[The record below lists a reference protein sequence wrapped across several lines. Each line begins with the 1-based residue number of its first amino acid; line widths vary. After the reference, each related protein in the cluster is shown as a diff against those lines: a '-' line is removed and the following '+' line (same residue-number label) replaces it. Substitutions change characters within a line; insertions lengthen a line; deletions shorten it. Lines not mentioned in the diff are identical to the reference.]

1 MLIQVYCAKCI
12 GIEAVTVTVEVDIRS
27 GIGIHLVGLGDTA
40 VKESLLRT
48 VNALQSLG
56 YSIPGKKI
64 VINLAPADLRKNGSG
79 YDLPIAL
86 GIIAASEQRK
96 LPRLGEYLIM
106 GELGL
111 DGEVREITGALAYAE
126 MAVRDGFRGCI
137 LPVRS
142 AMEAV
147 EIRQTEVYGIRTLEE
162 AIRILSGEGTEED
175 LLVWNTPEYARLK
188 EAPQL
193 PDAVSSYMD
202 FSEIIGQEQAKRGVE
217 IAASGCHN
225 VLLIGSPGS
234 GKSSLAKAMAGILPP
249 MSMEESVQTS
259 KIYSVAGRAHSGVG
273 LIRQRPFRAPHYTA
287 SLPALIGGG
296 SDTILPGEMSLAHNG
311 VLFIDEFCEAPKKM
325 IEALR
330 APMEDRRVVI
340 SRLKSKV
347 EYPASFMLVAATN
360 PCPCGWY
367 GEGDRCT
374 CTPGRREAYI
384 GRLSGP
390 LLDRVDLQ
398 LWLKSVDPGKL
409 VRGSVSETSDQVR
422 ARVTAAREIQAERF
436 RDETIRVNAEMDN
449 RMLRH
454 YCPLDAR
461 CQDYLEKVMT
471 RMGLSA
477 RACSRIIKL
486 SRTIADLQAAAESR
500 PAGPITV
507 PHLAEAAGYRLK
519 GCDRFYFPEYNSI
532 IWNNCIYL
540 QSEFGDE
547 DFYPAGIGRLLQ
559 GVPRGEGSLAELESD
574 RKEK

>member
-1 MLIQVYCAKCI
+1 MLVKINCAKCI

-56 YSIPGKKI
+56 FNIPGKKI
-64 VINLAPADLRKNGSG
+64 LINLAPADLRKNGSG

-86 GIIAASEQRK
+86 GIIAASEQK
-96 LPRLGEYLIM
+96 SLPLLGDYILM

-111 DGEVREITGALAYAE
+111 NGEVREIPGALAYAE
-126 MAVRDGFRGCI
+126 MAGQLGFRGCI
-137 LPVRS
+137 LPLRS

-147 EIRQTEVYGIRTLEE
+147 EFRSIGVYGIRTLDE
-162 AIRILSGEGTEED
+162 AIRILSGEGDSSD
-175 LLVWNTPEYARLK
+175 LLVWNTPEYLRIRDI
-188 EAPQL
+188 PQV

-202 FSEIIGQEQAKRGVE
+202 FSEIVGQEQAKRGVE
-217 IAASGCHN
+217 IAAAGCHN
-225 VLLIGSPGS
+225 VILVGSPGS

-249 MSMEESVQTS
+249 MSMEESIQTS

-330 APMEDRRVVI
+330 APMEDRKVVI

-374 CTPGRREAYI
+374 CPPSRREAYL

-409 VRGSVSETSDQVR
+409 VRGALSETTEQVR
-422 ARVTAAREIQAERF
+422 ARVIAAREIQAARLK
-436 RDETIRVNAEMDN
+436 DEPVRVNAEMDN
-449 RMLRH
+449 RMLRQ
-454 YCPLDAR
+454 YCPLDER

-477 RACSRIIKL
+477 RACTRIIRL
-486 SRTIADLQAAAESR
+486 ARTIADLAGAADIQVA
-500 PAGPITV
+500 
-507 PHLAEAAGYRLK
+507 HLAEAAGYRFL
-519 GCDRFYFPEYNSI
+519 DRQNIF
-532 IWNNCIYL
+532 
-540 QSEFGDE
+540 
-547 DFYPAGIGRLLQ
+547 
-559 GVPRGEGSLAELESD
+559 D
-574 RKEK
+574 R